1 MFAGL
6 AVAIGI
12 VSVAARPLA
21 APFDSSEPA
30 NRLTVAQDLRPSL
43 EEVLNRAASYV
54 ERFRRQLSEIVAEET
69 YRQSIVRTPHSPGP
83 VQTELSRTL
92 RSDLLLVKPAN
103 VERYVEFRDVFD
115 VDGDPVRD
123 RQDRV
128 SALWRTGSA
137 ESSARLGAILE
148 ESARYNIGGIQRNI
162 NTPLMALMVLDA
174 AHRKRFT
181 FKHVDHRRPVFGAG
195 HQANDSGV
203 FRVTTEMWSIEFEE
217 RRGNTIIKRP
227 NGGDLRSRGRF
238 WIDPETGAV
247 MISELIVDG
256 GGVRASVT
264 VSYQSEPLMGFLVPV
279 EMRESYERRGE
290 AITGHAVYG
299 RFRLLKQ

>member
-1 MFAGL
+1 MLSGL
-6 AVAIGI
+6 AVAVGI
-12 VSVAARPLA
+12 VSLA
-21 APFDSSEPA
+21 ADPSAEPS
-30 NRLTVAQDLRPSL
+30 PL
-43 EEVLNRAASYV
+43 EEVLNRSASYV
-54 ERFRRQLSEIVAEET
+54 ERFRRQLSEIVSEET
-69 YRQSIVRTPHSPGP
+69 YRQSFIRTPQSPGA
-83 VQTELSRTL
+83 VLTELSRTL
-92 RSDLLLVKPAN
+92 RSDLLLVKPLN
-103 VERYVEFRDVFD
+103 VDRYVEFRDVFE
-115 VDGDPVRD
+115 VDGEPVRD
-123 RQDRV
+123 RHERV
-128 SALWRTGSA
+128 AALWRTGSA
-137 ESSARLGAILE
+137 ESSARLGAILDA
-148 ESARYNIGGIQRNI
+148 SARYNIGNIQRNI
-162 NTPLMALMVLDA
+162 NTPLMALMFLDA

-181 FKHVDHRRPVFGAG
+181 FKHADLRRPVFGAG
-195 HQANDSGV
+195 HHANDTGV
-203 FRVTTEMWSIEFEE
+203 FRVSTEMWGVEFEE

-247 MISELIVDG
+247 LISELIVDG